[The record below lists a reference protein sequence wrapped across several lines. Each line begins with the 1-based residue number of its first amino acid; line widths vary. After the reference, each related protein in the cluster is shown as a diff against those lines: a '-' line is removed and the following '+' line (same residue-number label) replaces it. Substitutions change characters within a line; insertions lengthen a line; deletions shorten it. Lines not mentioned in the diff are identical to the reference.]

1 MFVCFFF
8 FFWGGGGSVAERVS
22 NQLDGFRLLSKSRVC
37 SKLTSIWLKSR
48 VWYRVSSKSSVPS
61 FEYRVL
67 TKSSATSCGS
77 HRVLP
82 RLEYRV
88 LSTESSAP
96 SFGSSRVLPRL
107 KHRVL
112 TKSCIECICYR
123 VDNYRVLFR
132 LLPRNGERSAV
143 PTVDTVDS
151 CSYCRHC
158 R

>member
-1 MFVCFFF
+1 MGGGGG
-8 FFWGGGGSVAERVS
+8 GGGGSVAERIS

-61 FEYRVL
+61 FEYRVP
-67 TKSSATSCGS
+67 TKSSATSGGS

-96 SFGSSRVLPRL
+96 SFGSNRVLPRL

-112 TKSCIECICYR
+112 TKSCIECMFFR
-123 VDNYRVLFR
+123 VDNYRVLLRF
-132 LLPRNGERSAV
+132 LPRNGERSKIRQTTSTSDDINV
-143 PTVDTVDS
+143 FS
-151 CSYCRHC
+151 
-158 R
+158 

>member
-1 MFVCFFF
+1 MLINGKNECSLRTQGEVR
-8 FFWGGGGSVAERVS
+8 AARVS
-22 NQLDGFRLLSKSRVC
+22 LFLHRAPLSKSRVC

-77 HRVLP
+77 HQVLL

-88 LSTESSAP
+88 PSTESSAP
-96 SFGSSRVLPRL
+96 SFGSNRVLPRL

-112 TKSCIECICYR
+112 TKSCIECMFFG

-132 LLPRNGERSAV
+132 LLPRNGERSNY
-143 PTVDTVDS
+143 T
-151 CSYCRHC
+151 SYYTSACNTG
-158 R
+158 

>member
-1 MFVCFFF
+1 MPSRKTRSSHLCTSPRRDGPIFVTGCDVIFSSMIQTHKKSPRALESSAPP
-8 FFWGGGGSVAERVS
+8 WPGPR
-22 NQLDGFRLLSKSRVC
+22 LLLSKSRVC

-96 SFGSSRVLPRL
+96 SIE
-107 KHRVL
+107 
-112 TKSCIECICYR
+112 TSCTNQVVYR
-123 VDNYRVLFR
+123 VHVF
-132 LLPRNGERSAV
+132 S
-143 PTVDTVDS
+143 S
-151 CSYCRHC
+151 
-158 R
+158 